1 MYCKHFGLNELPF
14 SMTPNPRF
22 VYKNVGAD
30 EVLAKLRYSIEA
42 KTGFFLLTG
51 EAGTGKTTLLRLL
64 MRSFSDGV
72 AYAYIF
78 NPRLKFS
85 ALLRVILKDL
95 GISAEVTD
103 KETMLERLNGYVL
116 EQHQRGCIVAC
127 ILDEAQG
134 LSDEVLEDLRLL
146 GNLET
151 DNEKLIQIILV
162 GQPELE
168 RRLDQPKLR
177 QFKQRISHR
186 HVLNPLQVNEVG
198 PYLASR
204 LNQAGYDGGQLFCPT
219 AVERINYY
227 SRGNPR
233 LINAICENAL
243 VRAWRS
249 GAHEITV
256 KLIDE
261 AAIELRLFEPS
272 REVLPGRLVSAGQQA
287 DGKVTGSGS
296 ISENAERRDN
306 AVSGNG
312 HGAARLFCEFEMPSG
327 LPALSRRTRLER
339 FAMGALMT
347 VIVSVLGGVALLTP
361 RGDGAPVQM
370 KLSRNDMRNIVPA
383 VAAPSTSSTI
393 SPDRTGAQA
402 SSPTPWT
409 LDQSSVTHTPA
420 NMKEIARPS
429 KEAQAVTVKV
439 RKIVPSPSQVI
450 LRVGATSFLRNRP
463 AANADIIG
471 ALRPGI
477 RIEVTR
483 VDGEY
488 FRVSAL
494 GNENVHGFVHKEDA
508 FFEPVR

>member
-1 MYCKHFGLNELPF
+1 
-14 SMTPNPRF
+14 
-22 VYKNVGAD
+22 
-30 EVLAKLRYSIEA
+30 
-42 KTGFFLLTG
+42 
-51 EAGTGKTTLLRLL
+51 LRLL

-85 ALLRVILKDL
+85 ALLRAILKDL

-103 KETMLERLNGYVL
+103 KESMLERLNGYVL

-134 LSDEVLEDLRLL
+134 LSDEVLEELRLL

-151 DNEKLIQIILV
+151 DNEKLVQIILV

-177 QFKQRISHR
+177 QFKQRICHR
-186 HVLNPLQVNEVG
+186 HVLNPLQANEIG

-227 SRGNPR
+227 SRGIPR
-233 LINAICENAL
+233 LINAICDNAL

-261 AAIELRLFEPS
+261 AAIELRLLVPS
-272 REVLPGRLVSAGQQA
+272 QDVAPGRLASADQQA

-306 AVSGNG
+306 AVSGGG
-312 HGAARLFCEFEMPSG
+312 HGAAMLYHEFEMPSG
-327 LPALSRRTRLER
+327 PPALASHTKLDR
-339 FAMGALMT
+339 FALGVLMT
-347 VIVSVLGGVALLTP
+347 VVVSVLGGVALLTP

-370 KLSRNDMRNIVPA
+370 KLSRNDMRSIVPA
-383 VAAPSTSSTI
+383 VAAPSTSPTI
-393 SPDRTGAQA
+393 SLYGAGAQA

-409 LDQSSVTHTPA
+409 FGQPTVTHTPA
-420 NMKEIARPS
+420 NVKEFARPF
-429 KEAQAVTVKV
+429 KEAQAVAVKV
-439 RKIVPSPSQVI
+439 RKIVPSPSQAI
-450 LRVGATSFLRNRP
+450 LRVSATSFLRNRP
-463 AANADIIG
+463 AANADIID
-471 ALRPGI
+471 ALRPGT